1 MSETPVTEQL
11 AKQRKDFADYNDALA
26 NPDIKRTDRFGIRSR
41 HREEQEQ
48 KKKEEERRRQ
58 LLMKD
63 MAFEKVWEEAMD
75 DYRRLQVLIHDAL
88 VKTSEAL
95 SASKKALDDILD
107 RAAVLSTT
115 GEKVFL
121 DKDGNGYTADGR
133 KMTIEEMVLTDWQEG
148 NPSREAYL
156 SAQNTGKAVEQ
167 QFDKIH
173 DLNNQNE
180 EIGEKLGDKGNLSF
194 EDLEVMQDTLDG
206 IRTEFQATVAL
217 DTNSEFKVKPS
228 IHPTV
233 PNLGF

>member
-1 MSETPVTEQL
+1 MSETPDTEQL
-11 AKQRKDFADYNDALA
+11 AKQRRDFADYNDALA

-41 HREEQEQ
+41 HREEQDQ

-63 MAFEKVWEEAMD
+63 MAFEKAWEQAID

-88 VKTSEAL
+88 VKASETL
-95 SASKKALDDILD
+95 SASKKSLDDILD

-121 DKDGNGYTADGR
+121 DKDGDGYTADGR
-133 KMTIEEMVLTDWQEG
+133 KLTLEEMALTDWQEG

-180 EIGEKLGDKGNLSF
+180 EIGEKLGDKGNLSM
-194 EDLEVMQDTLDG
+194 EDLEALQANMDKIRNEITVSSATDKKFEASPPKVM
-206 IRTEFQATVAL
+206 
-217 DTNSEFKVKPS
+217 S
-228 IHPTV
+228 V